1 MIAPT
6 LSNPF
11 LNLHFNQLDGTQNV
25 RNNTFEQK
33 ELPSDTCT
41 EEGRS
46 WMFVDL
52 KYSVDVR
59 IIEVQVSFAQGI
71 IAPISDVNEG
81 EGSSSKAT
89 NTHKV
94 A

>member
-25 RNNTFEQK
+25 RNNTFEQN
-33 ELPSDTCT
+33 ELPSDT
-41 EEGRS
+41 EERRS
-46 WMFVDL
+46 WMFVCL

-59 IIEVQVSFAQGI
+59 TIEVQVPFAQGV

>member
-11 LNLHFNQLDGTQNV
+11 LNSHFNQLDGTQNV
-25 RNNTFEQK
+25 RNNTFEQN
-33 ELPSDTCT
+33 ELPNDT
-41 EEGRS
+41 E
-46 WMFVDL
+46 DKL
-52 KYSVDVR
+52 KMDVS
-59 IIEVQVSFAQGI
+59 IIQVQVPFAQGV